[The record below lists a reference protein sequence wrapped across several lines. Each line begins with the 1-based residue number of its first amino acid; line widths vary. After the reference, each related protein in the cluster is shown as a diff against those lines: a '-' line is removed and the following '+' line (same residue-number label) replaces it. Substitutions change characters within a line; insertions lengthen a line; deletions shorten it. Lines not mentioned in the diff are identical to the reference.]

1 MESLTFSAN
10 EMSALLGINRKT
22 VYEAAEKGQ
31 IPGAIRVGRRL
42 LFARGTVLTWLG
54 ARSSPEEN

>member
-10 EMSALLGINRKT
+10 EMASLLGVNRKT

-31 IPGAIRVGRRL
+31 IPGTLRLGRRL
-42 LFARGTVLTWLG
+42 LFARNTVLTWLG
-54 ARSSPEEN
+54 ARSAPEEN